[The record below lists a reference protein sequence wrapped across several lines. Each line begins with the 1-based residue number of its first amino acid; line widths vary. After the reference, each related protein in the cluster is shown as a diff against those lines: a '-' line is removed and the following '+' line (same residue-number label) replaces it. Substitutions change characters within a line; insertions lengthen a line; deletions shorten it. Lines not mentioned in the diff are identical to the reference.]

1 MPIKRI
7 TAEAFQMLAKESK
20 GLDDNTIVIK
30 ADVGLI
36 KAIDDSRRCTF
47 KVSSGAVDRDRDVI
61 NQAGWRLDN
70 YLKNPVVLW
79 GHQYGM
85 PPIATCKSLGLQ
97 GGDLLADADF
107 FDEKTYPFADTIYKI
122 VKAGGLRASS
132 VGFKPLKYNYNAERG
147 GVDIEEA
154 ELLEWSVV
162 SVPANPEALVQL
174 AATLEDGDAI
184 LKSFINGCEQMLDS
198 YYGCTGVWVP
208 REQVEKAFDVIN
220 KSGLIAPNPVQVT
233 VPTVIKTATDGVKCG
248 ESDVMTLELAD
259 PIEPVYLE
267 LSDVFLDIDTDIKMV
282 NEIILRVV
290 KEGVSGLAKDAAQ
303 QVSEAIDYARGRV
316 R

>member
-7 TAEAFQMLAKESK
+7 TTEAFQLLAKDSK

-36 KAIDDSRRCTF
+36 KAMDDSRLCTF
-47 KVSSGAVDRDRDVI
+47 KVSSSAIDRDRDVI

-97 GGDLLADADF
+97 GGDLMADADF
-107 FDEKTYPFADTIYKI
+107 FDEQTYPFADTIYRI

-174 AATLEDGDAI
+174 AATLEDGDSI
-184 LKSFINGCEQMLDS
+184 LKSFVNGCEQMLDS
-198 YYGCTGVWVP
+198 YYGCKGVWVP

-220 KSGLIAPNPVQVT
+220 KSGLISQKAVHISPG
-233 VPTVIKTATDGVKCG
+233 I
-248 ESDVMTLELAD
+248 TLEIAD
-259 PIEPVYLE
+259 AKCESALTLEMAELPYLE
-267 LSDVFLDIDTDIKMV
+267 IADEFVEVDSKMLNDV
-282 NEIILRVV
+282 ILRVV
-290 KEGVSGLAKDAAQ
+290 REGLSAVAQDAGK
-303 QVSEAIDYARGRV
+303 QVRDAIDYARGRV
-316 R
+316 Q

>member
-7 TAEAFQMLAKESK
+7 TSEAFQMLARDAKTL
-20 GLDDNTIVIK
+20 GDDTMVIK

-36 KAIDDSRRCTF
+36 KAMDDSRRCMF
-47 KVSSGAVDRDRDVI
+47 KISSGAVDRDRDVI

-97 GGDLLADADF
+97 GGDLMADADF
-107 FDEKTYPFADTIYKI
+107 FDEKTYPFADTIYRI

-184 LKSFINGCEQMLDS
+184 LKSFVNGCEQMLDS
-198 YYGCTGVWVP
+198 YYGCKGVWVP

-220 KSGLIAPNPVQVT
+220 KSGLMSPR
-233 VPTVIKTATDGVKCG
+233 ATQISPGITFEISDVKCG
-248 ESDVMTLELAD
+248 DALTLEMAEL
-259 PIEPVYLE
+259 PYLE
-267 LSDVFLDIDTDIKMV
+267 IADAFVEVDAKMLNDV
-282 NEIILRVV
+282 IIRVV
-290 KEGVSGLAKDAAQ
+290 HEGLSAVAHDAGK
-303 QVSEAIDYARGRV
+303 QVRDAIDYARGRV
-316 R
+316 Q